1 MRRTAMSERSREPG
15 FSLVEILTVVAIIG
29 IVAAVGL
36 PQIMSFL
43 RGYRVRAAAQQ
54 VAGEITAA
62 RLKAVSK
69 NVNQG
74 VVFVIVSPT
83 TYRWVIEDDQNP
95 VGGLRTT
102 RDTMANLLADPAQAG
117 PTRSLPGDI
126 VFDTAGPPAPNN
138 AGFRFNRLGAWCDP
152 SGTTTT
158 EPCPLLGLGT
168 NYVVNDATGST
179 IRLKRCIDPPACA
192 TPSGITSQVI
202 VMTGGRIRV
211 P

>member
-15 FSLVEILTVVAIIG
+15 FTLLEILTVVAIIG
-29 IVAAVGL
+29 ILAALGL
-36 PQIMSFL
+36 PQVMTFL
-43 RGYRVRAAAQQ
+43 RNYRVRAAAQQ
-54 VAGEITAA
+54 VAGEVTAA

-69 NVNQG
+69 NVNLG
-74 VVFVIVSPT
+74 VVFVVLSRT

-117 PTRSLPGDI
+117 PTRALPGDI
-126 VFDTAGPPAPNN
+126 VFDTTGAPAPNN

-152 SGTTTT
+152 TGTTTT
-158 EPCPLLGLGT
+158 EPCPLLGLAT
-168 NYVVNDATGST
+168 NYVVNDTAGST
-179 IRLKRCIDPPACA
+179 IKLKRCIDPPACVA
-192 TPSGITSQVI
+192 PGGVTSQVI
-202 VMTGGRIRV
+202 VMTGGRIRI

>member
-1 MRRTAMSERSREPG
+1 MRTTGASARSRERG

-29 IVAAVGL
+29 ILAAIGL
-36 PQIMSFL
+36 PGIMGFL
-43 RGYRVRAAAQQ
+43 RNYRVRAAAQE
-54 VAGEITAA
+54 VAGEISTA

-74 VVFVIVSPT
+74 VVFVVLSPT

-102 RDTMANLLADPAQAG
+102 RDTLANLLADPAQAG

-126 VFDTAGPPAPNN
+126 RFDPTGAND
-138 AGFRFNRLGAWCDP
+138 AGFRFNRLGSWCDP
-152 SGTTTT
+152 TGTTTT
-158 EPCPLLGLGT
+158 EPCPGLDPALT
-168 NYVVNDATGST
+168 SYVINDAAGS
-179 IRLKRCIDPPACA
+179 RVNLRRCIDPPACA
-192 TPSGITSQVI
+192 IPSGITSQVI
-202 VMTGGRIRV
+202 VMTGGRIRI